1 MVRDAGDTVVLPFEP
16 YMLLSAATSAGSLVP
31 SIKYVMLPNP
41 KGMSIAAHSFADN
54 QQPLTDTITAW
65 LADQHL

>member
-1 MVRDAGDTVVLPFEP
+1 
-16 YMLLSAATSAGSLVP
+16 MLLSAATSAGSLVP

-41 KGMSIAAHSFADN
+41 KGTSIAAHGFVDN